1 MTVEGRLLEVVILL
15 GTRFRLIVVFL
26 TLALAVVPGRASE
39 MIMAT
44 DDWPPFRISSEA
56 GLTGLDLEF
65 IEEIVRRT
73 EADLKVIKMPWG
85 RGLASMESGSVDV
98 MTGLAYREDRA
109 KYIAYTDT
117 PYFKCTTAFYT
128 VTGRGDEIRSYEDL
142 YKHQIGYVLHSAYF
156 ERFDA
161 DQTLDKVG
169 VPQEQ
174 TLVDMLV
181 KERFAV
187 MIGTDCQVDYHIER
201 LGLSEAI
208 EKTPYNPGNKVDLY
222 LGVSKRSAWASRLNE
237 LNEAVRMLLE
247 EGFVDKIAREY
258 YGGQS

>member
-1 MTVEGRLLEVVILL
+1 MIAEGRLQEVVVLL
-15 GTRFRLIVVFL
+15 GARFRLIVTFL
-26 TLALAVVPGRASE
+26 SVALAIVPARASE
-39 MIMAT
+39 MILAT
-44 DDWPPFRISSEA
+44 DDWPPFRISSDA
-56 GLTGLDLEF
+56 GLIGLDLDL
-65 IEEIVRRT
+65 IEEIARRT
-73 EADLKVIKMPWG
+73 DTGLRVIKMPWG
-85 RGLASMESGSVDV
+85 RGLASMESGAVDV
-98 MTGLAYREDRA
+98 MTGLAYREERA

-128 VTGRGDEIRSYEDL
+128 VAGRGDQIRSYEDL
-142 YKHQIGYVLHSAYF
+142 YRHQIGYVLHSAYF

-161 DQTLDKVG
+161 DQGLDKVG

-181 KERFAV
+181 KGRFAV

-222 LGVSKRSAWASRLNE
+222 LGVSKRSDWAARLDE
-237 LNEAVRMLLE
+237 LNEVVRELLE
-247 EGFVDKIAREY
+247 EGFIDKVAQEY